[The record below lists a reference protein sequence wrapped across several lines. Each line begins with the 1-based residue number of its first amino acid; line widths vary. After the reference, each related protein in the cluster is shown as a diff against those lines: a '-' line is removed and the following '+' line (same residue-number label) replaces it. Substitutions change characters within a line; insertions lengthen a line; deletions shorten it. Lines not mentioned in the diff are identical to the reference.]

1 MADKI
6 EFLPNDQVYTSLP
19 GEKNTFPGM
28 VMFSFTS
35 PYDNGVY
42 YIIRMDQTVR
52 DKYGQPW
59 ETFEVRSRWQL
70 SRNEDILPP
79 FTEDRSKLD
88 ALAMP
93 SSRAYVSDSEANFAA
108 LDPAA
113 AIARSEDEEEDE
125 DR

>member
-1 MADKI
+1 MDKI
-6 EFLPNDQVYTSLP
+6 EFSPTDQVHTHLP
-19 GEKNTFPGM
+19 GEKGTFPGI

-35 PYDNGVY
+35 PYDAGVY

-52 DKYGQPW
+52 DKAGRPW
-59 ETFEVRSRWQL
+59 ETFEVRSRWQI
-70 SRNEDILPP
+70 SRNEDTLPP
-79 FTEDRSKLD
+79 FTENRDKLD
-88 ALAMP
+88 ALT
-93 SSRAYVSDSEANFAA
+93 SRTNRAYVSDAEANFAA